1 MIGKYLVNEQYILET
16 SHWLITSPYE
26 HEMTVNF
33 INPAS
38 AVEVNQNGILVQPLR
53 SNQMQSWF
61 GRWSSERVKQGKS
74 FLFTNYRPISLLPS
88 MFKIYE
94 YVVFEQLLKH
104 MEDNRFF
111 YKDQIGF
118 RPGHFTELASHTSS
132 ANGQFLCTDKYLD

>member
-38 AVEVNQNGILVQPLR
+38 AVEVNQNGILFQPLR

-61 GRWSSERVKQGKS
+61 GRWGSERVKPSTNTCLLYAETGR
-74 FLFTNYRPISLLPS
+74 FLLYVAIYRQIIKYWLKLTCTSDHRYIAIAFHESPSEWSL
-88 MFKIYE
+88 FVKKIA
-94 YVVFEQLLKH
+94 
-104 MEDNRFF
+104 
-111 YKDQIGF
+111 I
-118 RPGHFTELASHTSS
+118 
-132 ANGQFLCTDKYLD
+132 

>member
-38 AVEVNQNGILVQPLR
+38 AVEVNQNGIPVQPLR

-61 GRWSSERVKQGKS
+61 GRWGSERVHIYFFLYFNTKLVDLKKS
-74 FLFTNYRPISLLPS
+74 WPFSDNNT
-88 MFKIYE
+88 KI
-94 YVVFEQLLKH
+94 F
-104 MEDNRFF
+104 
-111 YKDQIGF
+111 
-118 RPGHFTELASHTSS
+118 
-132 ANGQFLCTDKYLD
+132 

>member
-38 AVEVNQNGILVQPLR
+38 AVEVNQNGILVQLLR

-61 GRWSSERVKQGKS
+61 GRCRKAVRKGLTNVQIQRYNSLHVIQVSIMIEIAILKFMTASSNS
-74 FLFTNYRPISLLPS
+74 SLA
-88 MFKIYE
+88 FIK
-94 YVVFEQLLKH
+94 K
-104 MEDNRFF
+104 
-111 YKDQIGF
+111 
-118 RPGHFTELASHTSS
+118 
-132 ANGQFLCTDKYLD
+132 

>member
-1 MIGKYLVNEQYILET
+1 
-16 SHWLITSPYE
+16 
-26 HEMTVNF
+26 MTVNF

-88 MFKIYE
+88 MSKIYE

-111 YKDQIGF
+111 
-118 RPGHFTELASHTSS
+118 L
-132 ANGQFLCTDKYLD
+132 

>member
-38 AVEVNQNGILVQPLR
+38 AVVVNQNGILVQPLR

-61 GRWSSERVKQGKS
+61 GCWGLERVNKS
-74 FLFTNYRPISLLPS
+74 FEHKLLQLFLFGIFIPLQGMCAVKQHVGLIIAFVFNLGLDIYAAIIFSAISIL
-88 MFKIYE
+88 
-94 YVVFEQLLKH
+94 H
-104 MEDNRFF
+104 
-111 YKDQIGF
+111 
-118 RPGHFTELASHTSS
+118 
-132 ANGQFLCTDKYLD
+132 